1 MIGIILIGVLNV
13 LMFAWF
19 GYQFSQDKANV
30 WKKRPRAEEQ
40 APEQAPEQAGTPSG
54 DQPDDKPQG

>member
-30 WKKRPRAEEQ
+30 WKKRPRPGE
-40 APEQAPEQAGTPSG
+40 TPADG
-54 DQPDDKPQG
+54 QPSADEAKD

>member
-30 WKKRPRAEEQ
+30 WKKRPRGG
-40 APEQAPEQAGTPSG
+40 EQAGTPSG

>member
-1 MIGIILIGVLNV
+1 MIGVILIAVLNV

-30 WKKRPRAEEQ
+30 WKRRPPQ
-40 APEQAPEQAGTPSG
+40 APD
-54 DQPDDKPQG
+54 DQPKQD

>member
-13 LMFAWF
+13 LMFVWF

-30 WKKRPRAEEQ
+30 WKKRPR
-40 APEQAPEQAGTPSG
+40 PGEQAGEQSG
-54 DQPDDKPQG
+54 GQPGDKPQG

>member
-1 MIGIILIGVLNV
+1 MTGIILIGVLNV

-30 WKKRPRAEEQ
+30 WKKRPRSGETPPDMPPAEN
-40 APEQAPEQAGTPSG
+40 GK
-54 DQPDDKPQG
+54 D